1 MKGHLIV
8 VYMDQIEKFYLY
20 QLLNYK
26 TQYKCQHSFV
36 YIFHVI
42 GCSQLCLPTNFAS
55 HYIWKSYSMS
65 IRKSESFIHI
75 FYRVINNMINV
86 IFPSS
91 VFIYFVQIHGK
102 ADLYLYCEFCLSKTT
117 YILISPGVCYFFI
130 KKYICS

>member
-1 MKGHLIV
+1 
-8 VYMDQIEKFYLY
+8 MDQIEKFYLY

-86 IFPSS
+86 IFPSA

-102 ADLYLYCEFCLSKTT
+102 ANLYLYCEFCLSKNH
-117 YILISPGVCYFFI
+117 LHFNLSWRLLFVH
-130 KKYICS
+130 